1 MRILVIEDEKKLAQA
16 LKKGLEKDG
25 HAVDYVLDGES
36 GLKRVELYENEY
48 DLIILDLMLPEK
60 SGEEICREVR
70 EEGITTPILVLS
82 AKGMVEDKIELL
94 DMGADDYLV
103 KPFSF
108 DELRARVNALLRR
121 PEEAIPTELKVK
133 NLVLNPAKRKVYLN
147 GKEVHLTLKEFVL
160 LEYLMRSKGR
170 VLTREQI
177 HDHLWDFANDS
188 FSNVVDVHIKN
199 LRKKI
204 DDDSQNPKILETV
217 RGVGYR
223 IKEE

>member
-25 HAVDYVLDGES
+25 HAIDYVLDGES
-36 GLKRVELYENEY
+36 GLKRIELYEKEY

-70 EEGITTPILVLS
+70 KQDISTPILILS

-108 DELRARVNALLRR
+108 EELRARVHALLRR
-121 PEEAIPTELKVK
+121 PEESIPAELKVK
-133 NLVLNPAKRKVYLN
+133 NLVLDLARRKVLLN
-147 GKEVHLTLKEFVL
+147 GREVHLTLKEFVL

-177 HDHLWDFANDS
+177 HDHLWDFADDS

-223 IKEE
+223 IKEQ